1 MIQAV
6 MYETIIE
13 VEISGSTL
21 REWTADMK
29 RLSEA
34 IPSADREF
42 NSDRKVWIIRNTHKY
57 AHVPF
62 IRAALENRRKQMSL
76 F

>member
-13 VEISGSTL
+13 VEVSGSTL
-21 REWTADMK
+21 KEWTEDMK
-29 RLSEA
+29 RLNEA

-42 NSDRKVWIIRNTHKY
+42 NTDKKVWIIRNIKKY
-57 AHVPF
+57 THVPF